1 MDIVAFIIGGFVGTA
16 VGIGIICLCTIAKRA
31 DAERNDYER

>member
-1 MDIVAFIIGGFVGTA
+1 MELLAFIVGVFIGTI

-31 DAERNDYER
+31 DAERNDYE